1 MSQLIEVYKRIFNF
15 KDSLFNIS
23 KKSDKDIFNV
33 LISIFLN
40 NIYDKL
46 DTYKLQNIEIN
57 EIKFFLKFKD
67 YLKPIE
73 GKSLFLDFT
82 TPYDNIKWTSK
93 WKIIFESKE
102 FYFEGI
108 DIFLDSYVKNKNFTY
123 NITMNKDIE
132 LFSKRINYLKN
143 NQFFYFNIISKNIKD
158 ITERMFDVFPYSII
172 VKDYKDL
179 ILNSDLVY
187 KPKILRNKNISNITE
202 NYFLLSVIPDYLSS
216 YLLGFPVISIDIPS
230 ASTLQKY
237 MEKLDNLGEEKYFN
251 YISEN
256 FNLLKIKSSTFNIE
270 SGNAIESDGTFV
282 DLCYNK
288 IIDYNQDDIVSLLN
302 NNVIHYFSC
311 KEFKTILKKRENPYN
326 RQEFNIFYHILE
338 NLKFKNK
345 IKKRFSHRGLQLEIN
360 GTMME
365 NFEELK
371 EKIVIEKEVS
381 TERSLISNE
390 IEMLYQPL
398 IEMFFNSDRF
408 NLEN

>member
-1 MSQLIEVYKRIFNF
+1 
-15 KDSLFNIS
+15 
-23 KKSDKDIFNV
+23 
-33 LISIFLN
+33 
-40 NIYDKL
+40 
-46 DTYKLQNIEIN
+46 
-57 EIKFFLKFKD
+57 
-67 YLKPIE
+67 
-73 GKSLFLDFT
+73 
-82 TPYDNIKWTSK
+82 
-93 WKIIFESKE
+93 
-102 FYFEGI
+102 
-108 DIFLDSYVKNKNFTY
+108 
-123 NITMNKDIE
+123 IE

-143 NQFFYFNIISKNIKD
+143 NQIFYFNIISKNIRD
-158 ITERMFDVFPYSII
+158 ITERIFDVFPYSII
-172 VKDYKDL
+172 VKDYKYL

-230 ASTLQKY
+230 SSTLQKY
-237 MEKLDNLGEEKYFN
+237 MEKLDNLGEEKYFS

-256 FNLLKIKSSTFNIE
+256 FNLLKLKSSTFEIE
-270 SGNAIESDGTFV
+270 SGNAVESDGSFV

-288 IIDYNQDDIVSLLN
+288 IIDYNQDDVVSLLN

-326 RQEFNIFYHILE
+326 RQEFNIFYHVLE

-345 IKKRFSHRGLQLEIN
+345 IKKRFSQRGLQLELN

-371 EKIVIEKEVS
+371 EKIVIEKEVTS
-381 TERSLISNE
+381 ERSLISNE

>member
-1 MSQLIEVYKRIFNF
+1 MSLDYLKEIFIYGNLDLVFSNQDIRNLDLDLVLQNLKEKGKKDFPEGYNWILFNNLNYLLNCYENWILSDFKKFKKFLNFLSRLIEVYKRIFNF

-23 KKSDKDIFNV
+23 KRTDKDIFNV
-33 LISIFLN
+33 LITIFLN

-46 DTYKLQNIEIN
+46 DTYKLQNLEIN

-143 NQFFYFNIISKNIKD
+143 NQIFYFNIISKNIRD

-187 KPKILRNKNISNITE
+187 KPKILRNKAISKLTE

-237 MEKLDNLGEEKYFN
+237 MVVHPTMVCHQVLFLV
-251 YISEN
+251 
-256 FNLLKIKSSTFNIE
+256 L
-270 SGNAIESDGTFV
+270 V
-282 DLCYNK
+282 VRP
-288 IIDYNQDDIVSLLN
+288 IVL
-302 NNVIHYFSC
+302 
-311 KEFKTILKKRENPYN
+311 
-326 RQEFNIFYHILE
+326 
-338 NLKFKNK
+338 
-345 IKKRFSHRGLQLEIN
+345 
-360 GTMME
+360 
-365 NFEELK
+365 
-371 EKIVIEKEVS
+371 
-381 TERSLISNE
+381 
-390 IEMLYQPL
+390 
-398 IEMFFNSDRF
+398 
-408 NLEN
+408 